1 MNDES
6 MQVLWEV
13 LQRTESDIPWSEMEA
28 LGDALA
34 ARPDLIDRFLTAYD
48 EARETVL
55 EKTCYVHLYVPA
67 VFALAAP
74 KLDERRRLEIGEALI
89 ARLIEAGEQDDHLM
103 MEVLVGACG
112 AMGPVILPLIF
123 GVVID
128 EAASS
133 AAWCQLWGLTKLA
146 AGSEQSLR
154 GQVVAACVS
163 LLERVGRDEV
173 ESELGI
179 EAAWTLVSLK
189 RIEHLELLRRMELK
203 SRWTLAYCD
212 YNSARRALEQGQEN
226 PFPQELWELPVRDWF
241 APRWQRMRDWLVMR
255 DSGVRNWEALQA
267 SYAAEPSASRIPI
280 AELPPRTGRKDS
292 RYAAVR

>member
-1 MNDES
+1 MQKQPVAWFSPTYKMLAEIWRDE
-6 MQVLWEV
+6 V
-13 LQRTESDIPWSEMEA
+13 
-28 LGDALA
+28 
-34 ARPDLIDRFLTAYD
+34 
-48 EARETVL
+48 
-55 EKTCYVHLYVPA
+55 
-67 VFALAAP
+67 
-74 KLDERRRLEIGEALI
+74 RRLTPITTRISSQEHRLDLMGGGLVDMWSLDAADTVRGRKY
-89 ARLIEAGEQDDHLM
+89 AR
-103 MEVLVGACG
+103 
-112 AMGPVILPLIF
+112 
-123 GVVID
+123 VVID

-189 RIEHLELLRRMELK
+189 RIEHLELLRRVELK

-241 APRWQRMRDWLVMR
+241 APRWQRTRDWLVMR